1 MRSHKFTVSLKIFF
15 SYITIFLFFFPLY
28 SQTEQGESVIVSEKE
43 TSLKPEQ
50 NKRKIFSWYNDPTGP
65 RYFSINPGVQFLSSS
80 LTITSPYGKASM
92 AEERNSVD
100 ENTSF
105 LYDLKSKEWQLGEYW
120 GLFIL
125 NRNAKFRNSRQVIQL
140 TPATESN
147 DGRENVDLKT
157 QTFGTYSMLLPVL
170 YLGKEGNDRFRIGL
184 GMGIGRV
191 NVQGTADF
199 NDGLGLFAN
208 SVAFNSGRTL
218 DDRIDN
224 LGRYSLLTSG
234 NIDGDPYR
242 AYLLSNL
249 SAGNNLELLGA
260 YSLLKGDLSTGSVEP
275 LSYLIYAAA
284 TNGQLNA
291 LEIYALSSLGKGRIN
306 SKTNL
311 AKSYYF
317 FWELPIGPVTWRLG
331 FGGPFYTQNQFTI
344 EIRGFEMSLYTPVE
358 F

>member
-1 MRSHKFTVSLKIFF
+1 MKIFL
-15 SYITIFLFFFPLY
+15 SYITLFLFFFPLY

-140 TPATESN
+140 TPATDSN
-147 DGRENVDLKT
+147 SGRENVDLKT
-157 QTFGTYSMLLPVL
+157 QTFGTYSMVLPVL
-170 YLGKEGNDRFRIGL
+170 YLGKAGNESFRIGL
-184 GMGIGRV
+184 GMGVGKV

-208 SVAFNSGRTL
+208 AVAFNSGRTL
-218 DDRIDN
+218 DDKIEN
-224 LGRYSLLTSG
+224 LGRFSLLTSG

-249 SAGNNLELLGA
+249 STGNNLELLGV
-260 YSLLKGDLSTGSVEP
+260 YSLLKGDLSTGSIEP
-275 LSYLIYAAA
+275 LSYLIYAGAA
-284 TNGQLNA
+284 NGQLSA

-311 AKSYYF
+311 AKSFYF
-317 FWELPIGPVTWRLG
+317 FWEIPLGPVTWRLG
-331 FGGPFYTQNQFTI
+331 FGGPFYTQNNFTV
-344 EIRGFEMSLYTPVE
+344 EIRGFEMSLYTPIE

>member
-1 MRSHKFTVSLKIFF
+1 MKVFF
-15 SYITIFLFFFPLY
+15 SCLVVVFSLFPLY
-28 SQTEQGESVIVSEKE
+28 SQSERVDTTNGSEKDSSVKQE
-43 TSLKPEQ
+43 P
-50 NKRKIFSWYNDPTGP
+50 NKRKILSWYNDPTGS
-65 RYFSINPGVQFLSSS
+65 RYFSINPGIQFLSSS
-80 LTITSPYGKASM
+80 LTITSPNGKASM

-100 ENTSF
+100 ENTNF
-105 LYDLKSKEWQLGEYW
+105 LYDLKSREWQLGEYW
-120 GLFIL
+120 GVFIL

-140 TPATESN
+140 TPATDSN
-147 DGRENVDLKT
+147 SGRENVDLRT
-157 QTFGTYSMLLPVL
+157 QTFGTYSMVLPVL
-170 YLGKEGNDRFRIGL
+170 YLGKAGNESFRIGL
-184 GMGIGRV
+184 GMGVGKV

-218 DDRIDN
+218 DDKIDN
-224 LGRYSLLTSG
+224 LGRFSLLTSC

-249 SAGNNLELLGA
+249 STGNNLELLGV
-260 YSLLKGDLSTGSVEP
+260 YSLLKGDLSTGSIEP

-284 TNGQLNA
+284 TNGQLSA

-306 SKTNL
+306 SKTNF

-317 FWELPIGPVTWRLG
+317 FWEIPLGPVTWRLG
-331 FGGPFYTQNQFTI
+331 FGGPFYTQNNFTI
-344 EIRGFEMSLYTPVE
+344 EIKGFEMSLYTPVE

>member
-1 MRSHKFTVSLKIFF
+1 MKLLF
-15 SYITIFLFFFPLY
+15 SITFVFFFLCPLY
-28 SQTEQGESVIVSEKE
+28 SQSDQVETNNTFEKE
-43 TSLKPEQ
+43 TPLKPEST
-50 NKRKIFSWYNDPTGP
+50 KRNVLSWYNDPTGP
-65 RYFSINPGVQFLSSS
+65 RYFSINPGIQFLSSS
-80 LTITSPYGKASM
+80 LTITSPNGKASM

-100 ENTSF
+100 ENTNF

-120 GLFIL
+120 GVFIL

-147 DGRENVDLKT
+147 SGRENVDLKT
-157 QTFGTYSMLLPVL
+157 QTFGTYSMVLPVL
-170 YLGKEGNDRFRIGL
+170 YLGKAGNESFRIGL
-184 GMGIGRV
+184 GMGVGKV

-208 SVAFNSGRTL
+208 TVAFNSGRTL
-218 DDRIDN
+218 DDKIDN
-224 LGRYSLLTSG
+224 LGRFSLLTSG

-249 SAGNNLELLGA
+249 STGNNLELLGV
-260 YSLLKGDLSTGSVEP
+260 YSLLKGDLSTGSIEP
-275 LSYLIYAAA
+275 LSYLIYAGAA
-284 TNGQLNA
+284 NGQLSA

-317 FWELPIGPVTWRLG
+317 FWEIPLGPVTWRLG
-331 FGGPFYTQNQFTI
+331 FGGPFYTQNNFTV
-344 EIRGFEMSLYTPVE
+344 EIRGFEMSLYTPIE